1 MDSANAGLEIK
12 NSGNLTLWHILK
24 NQKLSLLL
32 HWFLKLISNV
42 YELCRDPQDL
52 MVREE
57 LRSDELLC
65 SVVTDVFRG
74 RCESSNEGA

>member
-1 MDSANAGLEIK
+1 
-12 NSGNLTLWHILK
+12 
-24 NQKLSLLL
+24 
-32 HWFLKLISNV
+32 
-42 YELCRDPQDL
+42 